1 MVVGFMKCLPGNIS
15 HSQGKLI
22 QAGIVQAVRSAAEI
36 RIILNENSFP
46 NQGLLLAYERGKVL

>member
-22 QAGIVQAVRSAAEI
+22 QAGIVQAVRSAAAI
-36 RIILNENSFP
+36 RIILHENYFQ
-46 NQGLLLAYERGKVL
+46 NQGLILSLINI